1 MTVQAGPKIQFG
13 GFHDGLRRSSY
24 QVPTVVVPPPTASIK
39 ITMTI
44 AATMGRVKCG
54 ALINGGNS
62 LALSSTDLGSR
73 R

>member
-1 MTVQAGPKIQFG
+1 
-13 GFHDGLRRSSY
+13 
-24 QVPTVVVPPPTASIK
+24 VVPPPTASIK